1 MSASLALPPMALYC
15 FASLSSEQ
23 IYPKKS
29 SINVLCAYMD
39 GCDCL
44 DCQLCMAIVDIIR
57 NIFWCWRANNC
68 WSLSAI
74 FLMSYTKYFMSTLW
88 VCSLVMIPF
97 VSSYVQYIMLIFY
110 NLRSFLWISSIIMLN
125 HIIQVTFIVI

>member
-1 MSASLALPPMALYC
+1 MTENIYVHPLYEDNFKIWWDSKGTSVMRIWSSNICRHTCLLLLLCHQWLYISLLHC
-15 FASLSSEQ
+15 QVSKFTN
-23 IYPKKS
+23 KKS
-29 SINVLCAYMD
+29 SIKVLCAYMD

-74 FLMSYTKYFMSTLW
+74 FLMSYTKYFMSTLGYVRW
-88 VCSLVMIPF
+88 SWSL
-97 VSSYVQYIMLIFY
+97 L
-110 NLRSFLWISSIIMLN
+110 
-125 HIIQVTFIVI
+125 